1 MSVFHNIVVVGVI
14 GAVISNAG
22 QGSSAP
28 LPMHPQSNTPENS
41 ILDTEEVKKQSVE
54 AKKTQ
59 RVKLDINSLEKVTQL
74 RPQGSLREKLKS
86 KFSGTKVL
94 SKRNSEVNINKQLP
108 ESKLNKERISALKK
122 LENIYKNKNSLLAE
136 LKFSIEG
143 ENISP
148 SELQFKQNINQSF
161 AANKS
166 KKISIDS
173 KKLASLGK
181 LNRILLELLK
191 SNLGI
196 SDVETKMNLPVETNF
211 KQLTTF
217 SNKEPEKIKLDSKNV
232 AFLGKSNRVLLE
244 LLKSK
249 SENYEVETKKNSTVA
264 TTFLSK
270 ESKKINLES
279 KNVAGLGKSN
289 SNLLDLLQSN
299 PKIENS
305 QIEIAKIQKILSS
318 STPENQNQQN
328 KTNNLNLKTRSRSQK
343 NPILGNSYQ
352 VMTNINQAPSMVTI
366 NDLSEIETQAS
377 ALKNPQKR
385 NNYPIILPARN
396 NQSLVSTIQYPP
408 SFGNTS
414 KQQNSV
420 QVMTNINPNS
430 TMNTIPNLARV
441 ENQKHL
447 SNNSSLIITQK
458 NSESFSPPVPNG
470 SLQTNPPSQIEPN
483 SNPLYFPTTP
493 DQVQIKETI
502 PITLDQAI
510 DLARR
515 NSPEIQISQLEVER
529 SRADLREAKAALW
542 PSVTF
547 ESTIQRTESANGDL
561 RVNRD
566 RRLARVTGNTTRE
579 ITPNFFLTTFDNIFR
594 FDYDLG
600 LGKARSSRIGIAK
613 EQMHLR
619 ELELERISEALRLD
633 VSNNYYNLQQADG
646 RVRIGEAAVRN
657 ARKSLED
664 AEALERAGVG
674 TRFDVLQAQV
684 TLSNE
689 QQNLTNSLR
698 DQRTAQRRLAEI
710 LSANELINL
719 TAADPIEPVGSWLLS
734 LDETI
739 VAAFQNRAELEQ
751 QLVQRDLS
759 DEQRKLALASVRP
772 NLNLFATYNVSGL
785 VTEDK
790 SWQAVRGWAD
800 GYTMGLRFRWNLFDG
815 GAARAA
821 ARQSIID
828 GEIAETRFEE
838 LRNQIRREV
847 EEAFFSLEASFE
859 NISTAELGVEQ
870 AKEALRLARLRFQA
884 GVGTQLE
891 VIQQETD
898 LTRAENNFLTAV
910 IDYNRSLSELQ
921 RAVSNL
927 PNRNLSDN
935 P

>member
-41 ILDTEEVKKQSVE
+41 ILDTEQVKKQSVE

-86 KFSGTKVL
+86 NFSGTKVL
-94 SKRNSEVNINKQLP
+94 SKRNSKVNINKQLP

-161 AANKS
+161 AANKN

-173 KKLASLGK
+173 KKIASLGK
-181 LNRILLELLK
+181 SNRILLELLK
-191 SNLGI
+191 SNSGI
-196 SDVETKMNLPVETNF
+196 SDVETKMNIPVETNF

-366 NDLSEIETQAS
+366 NDLSEIKTQAS

-430 TMNTIPNLARV
+430 TMNTVPNLARV

-447 SNNSSLIITQK
+447 SNNSSLIIAQK
-458 NSESFSPPVPNG
+458 NSESFPPPVPNG
-470 SLQTNPPSQIEPN
+470 TLQTNPPSQIEPN

-529 SRADLREAKAALW
+529 SRADLREAQAALW
-542 PSVTF
+542 PSLTF

-619 ELELERISEALRLD
+619 ELELERISETLRLD

-710 LSANELINL
+710 LSANEFINL

-785 VTEDK
+785 VPEDE